1 MQCHLCRKSFSKVET
16 LNHHLKYFHDSSRK
30 INCELCEQKFLT
42 KKGLH
47 SHKIQVHS
55 EKRNICEYCDMRFAT
70 KSCLRQ
76 HTECV
81 HLKVRYSCNRCEKD
95 FSQHTGLRRHISE
108 IHEKT
113 DNYQCKQC
121 RDSGA
126 FQSRCYKA

>member
-1 MQCHLCRKSFSKVET
+1 
-16 LNHHLKYFHDSSRK
+16 
-30 INCELCEQKFLT
+30 
-42 KKGLH
+42 
-47 SHKIQVHS
+47 
-55 EKRNICEYCDMRFAT
+55 MRFAT

-113 DNYQCKQC
+113 DHYQCKQC
-121 RDSGA
+121 ERNYTRKEALQKHVESIH
-126 FQSRCYKA
+126 RN